1 MVEASRDTAYKA
13 VNSVMLDMYWN
24 IGKRIVEEE
33 QKGDQRAE
41 YGKKLLKTLSDDLTA
56 NYGKGFSDRN
66 LRYYRK
72 FYIMFPDKEI
82 WNTCVPNLT
91 WTHFRALLRVDD
103 EDARIWYMREAYE
116 SGWSTRTLDRNIS
129 TQYYYRLLQSP
140 KKDAVITDM
149 KEKTSGL
156 QNKQYELIKSP
167 VVAEFLG
174 FKDED
179 TYLESDLESAILSN
193 IRDFL
198 MEMGR
203 GFAFAASDCSIIQ
216 NCGIH

>member
-1 MVEASRDTAYKA
+1 
-13 VNSVMLDMYWN
+13 
-24 IGKRIVEEE
+24 
-33 QKGDQRAE
+33 
-41 YGKKLLKTLSDDLTA
+41 
-56 NYGKGFSDRN
+56 
-66 LRYYRK
+66 
-72 FYIMFPDKEI
+72 MFPDKEI

-198 MEMGR
+198 MEMER